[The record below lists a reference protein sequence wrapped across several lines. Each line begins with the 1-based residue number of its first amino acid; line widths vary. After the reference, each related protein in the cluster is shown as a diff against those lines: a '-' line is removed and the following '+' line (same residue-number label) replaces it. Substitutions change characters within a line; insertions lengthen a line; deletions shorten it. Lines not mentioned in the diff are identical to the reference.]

1 METNDTDAGETGYA
15 TALLPGVSHPL
26 RESVINELHARPF
39 EQLKPPARASHLA
52 VVTGE
57 SDEVAREKHAHFL
70 RLCARYDVAPPGE
83 GAKHFVQDLG
93 PFRVRWERHGEF
105 CTYTFLRDGPFA
117 DPFADPVINLVPR
130 DWLDTIPGQ
139 VLVAA
144 HVALEDRDAPEREAV
159 ALSRLF
165 NHHGLIGSGIGGGNA
180 MMWTDLRVDQDGFT
194 RFLVRDVDL
203 HDRQA
208 GRAVQRLLEIH
219 TYSSMALLA
228 LAPARDAIP
237 RIARCDAVLSEI
249 THRLG
254 MLRDVDDERALLG
267 EITGLAGEVER
278 IAAATNYRFGAAR
291 AYYELVLTR
300 LNELRE
306 QRVDGFQRLSVF
318 LDRRLGPAMR
328 TCQATSERQ
337 ETLAAHVARASNL
350 LRTRVDVALEAQ
362 NQGVLQSM
370 NRRAQLQLRL
380 QATVEGLSV
389 AAISYY
395 VVGLIGH
402 IAEALESSGLP
413 IEPDVVSGVAIPFVV
428 GTVWYGVRHVRQLA
442 TRDDETG

>member
-1 METNDTDAGETGYA
+1 MDEIDNDAGKPGPA

-39 EQLKPPARASHLA
+39 EPLKPPARASHLA

-57 SDEVAREKHAHFL
+57 SDEVAREKRAHFL

-130 DWLDTIPGQ
+130 DWLDTIPGH

-144 HVALEDRDAPEREAV
+144 HVALEERDALEREAA

-165 NHHGLIGSGIGGGNA
+165 NHHTLIGSGIGGGNA

-194 RFLVRDVDL
+194 RFLVRDVDF
-203 HDRQA
+203 HEHQA
-208 GRAVQRLLEIH
+208 GRAVQRLLEVH

-228 LAPARDAIP
+228 LAPAQDAIP
-237 RIARCDAVLSEI
+237 RIARFEAALSEI
-249 THRLG
+249 TRRLG
-254 MLRDVDDERALLG
+254 TLRDVADERALLG
-267 EITGLAGEVER
+267 EITELAGEVEH
-278 IAAATNYRFGAAR
+278 IAAVTNYRFGASR

-300 LNELRE
+300 LTELRE
-306 QRVDGFQRLSVF
+306 QRIDGFQRLSIF
-318 LDRRLGPAMR
+318 LDRRLRPAMR
-328 TCQATSERQ
+328 TCQATAARQ
-337 ETLAAHVARASNL
+337 EALAARVARASNF

-362 NQGVLQSM
+362 NQELLQSM

-395 VVGLIGH
+395 VVGLIGY
-402 IAEALESSGLP
+402 IAKTLKSTGLP
-413 IEPDVVSGVAIPFVV
+413 LDADVVSGIAIPFVV

-442 TRDDETG
+442 TRDDKSG